1 MIRFVQR
8 VELNKMKMETA
19 YDFLL
24 KKGITKVHQP
34 ARKYNLSIAELV
46 EFLDEYATGSLKSYI
61 LQKNERSRTTT
72 PIKKEFTITGTRL
85 KAI

>member
-1 MIRFVQR
+1 
-8 VELNKMKMETA
+8 META

-34 ARKYNLSIAELV
+34 SRKYNLSIAELV
-46 EFLDEYATGSLKSYI
+46 EFLDEYATGSIREYI
-61 LQKNERSRTTT
+61 IQKHERNRKTTQ
-72 PIKKEFTITGTRL
+72 IAQKAINITSRL

>member
-1 MIRFVQR
+1 
-8 VELNKMKMETA
+8 META

-34 ARKYNLSIAELV
+34 TRKYNLSIAELV
-46 EFLDEYATGSLKSYI
+46 EFLDEYATGSIREYI
-61 LQKNERSRTTT
+61 LQKNERSRKTTQLKQESINI
-72 PIKKEFTITGTRL
+72 PSRL

>member
-1 MIRFVQR
+1 
-8 VELNKMKMETA
+8 META

-34 ARKYNLSIAELV
+34 SRKYNLSIAELV
-46 EFLDEYATGSLKSYI
+46 EFLDEYATGSIREYI
-61 LQKNERSRTTT
+61 LQKNERNRKTTQ
-72 PIKKEFTITGTRL
+72 ITQKAVNITARL